1 MRNKLFPEIAKTY
14 GESFFHWIISTK
26 NENNSITIR
35 KLFPLCVFFFNKNMT
50 STWRIFYNVYEI
62 SQCMWCCKENLWILH
77 IYFDPTYSKKPVVL
91 VLWFPEAINKP
102 VESCGMISPTIKVLQ
117 PYFSIKFIECN
128 GLHWDILWPQLRDHF
143 LKGLP
148 D

>member
-1 MRNKLFPEIAKTY
+1 MKQRKNMLKASFTGLFPQRTKTILLLFANFSHY
-14 GESFFHWIISTK
+14 VFIFSTK
-26 NENNSITIR
+26 IWLPLGEYSIMFTKYRAACDAAKRIYE
-35 KLFPLCVFFFNKNMT
+35 FF
-50 STWRIFYNVYEI
+50 IFI
-62 SQCMWCCKENLWILH
+62 LSQ
-77 IYFDPTYSKKPVVL
+77 TYSKKPVVL

-117 PYFSIKFIECN
+117 HYFSIKFIECN